1 MLARFLSFPKRH
13 PLAFG
18 SGLAL
23 VKTGGV
29 DYAVQRL
36 AEKKKHDEVDWKR
49 VAVFSTFGFW
59 FLGCWQYLL
68 FVKIMPRV
76 CPGTERFINLPWREK
91 LKDGKGLR
99 GVLYQNAIEN
109 GINNPLLYFPIFYTI
124 QEWLNGGDPWNGI
137 EKYKQNWRKD
147 VVDIWKVWVPAQLF
161 NFAFSPLWFR
171 VPYVAT
177 VSVLW
182 TSIVSFTRGSFNG

>member
-1 MLARFLSFPKRH
+1 MSLLSFPKRH
-13 PLAFG
+13 PLVFG
-18 SGLAL
+18 SVLAL
-23 VKTGGV
+23 VKTAGV

-36 AEKKKHDEVDWKR
+36 GEKKEHADVDWKR
-49 VAVFSTFGFW
+49 VAVFGTFGFW
-59 FLGCWQYLL
+59 FLGCWQYGL
-68 FVKIMPRV
+68 FVKIMPRL

-91 LKDGKGLR
+91 LKDSAGLR
-99 GVLYQNAIEN
+99 GVLIQNAIEN
-109 GINNPLLYFPIFYTI
+109 GINNPLLYFPIFYTV
-124 QEWLNGGDPWNGI
+124 QEWLNGGELRNGI
-137 EKYKQNWRKD
+137 QKYKKNWRKD

-182 TSIVSFTRGSFNG
+182 TSIVSFTRGSFSG